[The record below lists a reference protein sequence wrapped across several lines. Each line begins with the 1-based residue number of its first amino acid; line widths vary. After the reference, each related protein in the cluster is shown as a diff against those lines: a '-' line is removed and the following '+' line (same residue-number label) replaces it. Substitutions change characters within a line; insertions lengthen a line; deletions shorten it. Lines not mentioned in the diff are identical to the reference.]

1 MRLAKSCVNLLVV
14 YSRNFMNP
22 EMPKFNQSPSDP
34 NKEAV
39 KTPKTEG
46 KLELETPQ
54 ETMERLA
61 KEAVKKPEEKTVE
74 TKKPE
79 GGAKTAKEKAIE
91 GTLYFAEKYGL
102 KPPEKLEEKP
112 KEKTEAE
119 KPKEKEVTFEQK
131 ETELREKLVEARNI
145 LAELKENDPRYNL
158 ALENYKEVRDNFRD
172 TIFKNKEIALKGA
185 SKEEKEKALNETA
198 QNIFEKLYIQEAQNL
213 RSRQVEVKAE
223 QKKEKWVLNS
233 LYKAVDSYRKMP
245 FKYKIG
251 ISVALMAGTATFGTG
266 TAAVATL
273 FASATVAQRI
283 LGGAATA
290 IGLEAAMK
298 RAQEKHRKGET
309 LSQKLYKKLGG
320 KVEDVSQEGILNKM
334 KEEFEKDIE
343 AKAEKEIKAANILE
357 AMEQK
362 GKELDVRLDKLSK
375 GEKWEE
381 RKRYILAGTMGVLV
395 GSGMVAKAFRGVYEM
410 WKEGG
415 LHAVPLPEKPGGVR
429 LGIGERGPEGAVID
443 YLKST
448 GVPEA
453 TAGKQAHLMFL
464 DFMKSPDV
472 SKFMAEKG
480 MVGNKE
486 AYLELMKLIKKGA
499 VEIAPDGKLKL
510 VDMEYVSDAFRKAMG
525 AAGEKALEADNASK
539 VAANLA
545 AQETYRGAEDAFY
558 AGKTTDYYKSLE
570 NYYTQTGKPH
580 AAEMYRMEGKEFLV
594 NPPPGDIEADWKFIH
609 GLSNLS
615 KEEYTVVKDLKV
627 GEVLKKTYWGM
638 TDETRF
644 PVAGERDHLELWR
657 KMGLRNKIME
667 MASKLPDD
675 ELQKAQD
682 MDVHDFLK
690 EHYIEPQVEAVKA
703 ESVAEVI
710 KPPVGAEAHLGG
722 TEAPLAG
729 AEAGAVE
736 KAAGAVH
743 NKIIE
748 NTDAGVKGIFKYA
761 PDGKIEKLIVSGG
774 ENASKASKLL
784 QDNWREVLRGGKLTA
799 NLDRSVVE
807 NRAVTILQNQ
817 DILKTMEE
825 VGRGNSV
832 EADYIR
838 QSIQKTIELTEKK
851 YGDVFK

>member
-1 MRLAKSCVNLLVV
+1 ML
-14 YSRNFMNP
+14 
-22 EMPKFNQSPSDP
+22 KFNQSPADP
-34 NKEAV
+34 RKEAG
-39 KTPKTEG
+39 KEPKTEKFQIG
-46 KLELETPQ
+46 FYRSSEEKAVKEEPKTERKIGFQPPHETP
-54 ETMERLA
+54 
-61 KEAVKKPEEKTVE
+61 KEAAEKTEEKTAE
-74 TKKPE
+74 TKKQE
-79 GGAKTAKEKAIE
+79 GGLKTVKEKAVE
-91 GTLYFAEKYGL
+91 ELALAEKYGL
-102 KPPEKLEEKP
+102 KPEKKVE
-112 KEKTEAE
+112 EKTEEKAE
-119 KPKEKEVTFEQK
+119 KEKATAEQK
-131 ETELREKLVEARNI
+131 EAELREKLVEARNI
-145 LAELKENDPRYNL
+145 LSELKENDPRHDL
-158 ALENYKEVRDNFRD
+158 ALKNYKEARDNFRD
-172 TIFKNKEIALKGA
+172 TIFKNKETVLKDA
-185 SKEEKEKALNETA
+185 SKEEKEKILNETA
-198 QNIFEKLYIQEAQNL
+198 QNIFETLYIQEAQNL

-233 LYKAVDSYRKMP
+233 LYKVVDSYRKMP

-266 TAAVATL
+266 TAALATL

-290 IGLEAAMK
+290 IGLEAAMQ

-309 LSQKLYKKLGG
+309 LAQKLYKKLGG

-334 KEEFEKDIE
+334 REEFEKDIE
-343 AKAEKEIKAANILE
+343 RKAEKETKAAKILE

-362 GKELDVRLDKLSK
+362 GKELDVRLDKVSK
-375 GEKWEE
+375 RE
-381 RKRYILAGTMGVLV
+381 RKEEIRRYILAGTMGVLV

-410 WKEGG
+410 WKGGG
-415 LHAVPLPEKPGGVR
+415 LHAAPLPEKPGGVR

-443 YLKST
+443 YLKT
-448 GVPEA
+448 QGVPEA

-480 MVGNKE
+480 MAGNKE

-510 VDMEYVSDAFRKAMG
+510 ADMEYVSNAFSKALK
-525 AAGEKALEADNASK
+525 AAGEKALEVPNAAK
-539 VAANLA
+539 VGAELA
-545 AQETYRGAEDAFY
+545 AQETYRTAEDAFY
-558 AGKTTDYYKSLE
+558 AGKTTDYYKALE
-570 NYYTQTGKPH
+570 NYYTQTGKPY
-580 AAEMYRMEGKEFLV
+580 AAEMYAPPKGGEFWL
-594 NPPPGDIEADWKFIH
+594 NPPPGDVEADWKFIN
-609 GLSNLS
+609 GLSHLS
-615 KEEYTVVKDLKV
+615 KEEYAVVKDLKV

-657 KMGLRNKIME
+657 KIGLRNKIME

-729 AEAGAVE
+729 AEAPLSAAEAGAVE

-743 NKIIE
+743 DKIIE
-748 NTDAGVKGIFKYA
+748 NTELGVKGVFKYA

-799 NLDRSVVE
+799 SLDRSVIE
-807 NRAVTILQNQ
+807 SRAVTILQNQ
-817 DILKTMEE
+817 DILRTMEE
-825 VGRGNSV
+825 VGRGNGA